1 MLTRRCLAL
10 FVLGIVGL
18 ALPGRPARGQDAPKI
33 ATINLVR
40 VFGEMQETKDLQQ
53 KMDAERKALEDEK
66 ARREK
71 ELADL
76 RQQRQLFT
84 EGSEDFNK
92 KNKELIDKTVQLRAW
107 QELVNYDQLRQ
118 RKAQFKT
125 LFEKIEQVTK
135 EIAEQRKIDVV
146 MVEHRPDFPSAEV
159 MEQLNLEQVRGIIN
173 QRTVIYNNGKFDI
186 TADVVTA
193 LDKKYKEKR

>member
-1 MLTRRCLAL
+1 
-10 FVLGIVGL
+10 
-18 ALPGRPARGQDAPKI
+18 
-33 ATINLVR
+33 
-40 VFGEMQETKDLQQ
+40 MQETKDLQQ
-53 KMDAERKALEDEK
+53 KMDAERKNLEDEK

-71 ELADL
+71 ELNEL
-76 RQQRQLFT
+76 KQQRTLFQ

-135 EIAEQRKIDVV
+135 EIAEQRKIDIV
-146 MVEHRPDFPSAEV
+146 MVEHRPDFPSAEI
-159 MEQLNLEQVRGIIN
+159 MEQLNLEQVRGVIN
-173 QRTVIYNNGKFDI
+173 QRTVIYNNLKFDI
-186 TADVVTA
+186 TADVVNA
-193 LDKKYKEKR
+193 LDKKYKEKK

>member
-1 MLTRRCLAL
+1 MLTRRYFAL
-10 FVLGIVGL
+10 LVLGVVGL
-18 ALPGRPARGQDAPKI
+18 ALPCRSASAQDAPKM
-33 ATINLVR
+33 ATVNLVR

-66 ARREK
+66 AQREK
-71 ELADL
+71 QINDL
-76 RQQRQLFT
+76 RQQRTLFS

-92 KNKELIDKTVQLRAW
+92 KNKELIDKTVSLRAW

-135 EIAEQRKIDVV
+135 EIAEQRKIDIV
-146 MVEHRPDFPSAEV
+146 MVEHRPDFPAAEV
-159 MEQLNLEQVRGIIN
+159 MEQLNLEQVRGLIN
-173 QRTVIYNNGKFDI
+173 QRTVIYNNGRFDI
-186 TADVVTA
+186 TGDVVVA
-193 LDKKYKEKR
+193 LDKKYKEKK